1 MFVNTG
7 DPEWQSNISGRPVF
21 NIIGFLF
28 FVVGVGICLWKWR
41 DKRHAFLLIWLI
53 VGIAPA
59 FVSVPAASLSHTIT
73 ALPVTYMIAALTV
86 IPSDTSTALSAGA
99 RNLWDSPR
107 DSSSHR
113 TLLRNLSFSPLRVA
127 FIRDG
132 SLGMTRA
139 IVFAFAAIILIS
151 SMAWRDLSDYFF
163 RWSSLPEVRY
173 LYKSDLHEQAQKL
186 KDSPPQIYVLNGVLN
201 VWDRKTF
208 LLEPIKFSS
217 PPRWVR
223 KDWAMIF
230 PPSPATYLFDVG
242 DWKNTTPQH
251 AMNVQFENGLVFLG
265 WDEKNGEVITHWLV
279 SDGYTVV
286 EPPMGASPESPPF
299 PVFIFVHLNQNDKLV
314 SGSDRFDVDAFTL
327 QRGDQFSQRHTFNA
341 PGGTYS
347 VNVGLYNPKTGARVL
362 ANGRDAIHIGTLT
375 RK

>member
-1 MFVNTG
+1 M
-7 DPEWQSNISGRPVF
+7 
-21 NIIGFLF
+21 
-28 FVVGVGICLWKWR
+28 GVGICLWKWR
-41 DKRHAFLLIWLI
+41 DERYAFLLIWLI

-86 IPSDTSTALSAGA
+86 IPNARPHMSFFTISAA
-99 RNLWDSPR
+99 
-107 DSSSHR
+107 
-113 TLLRNLSFSPLRVA
+113 
-127 FIRDG
+127 
-132 SLGMTRA
+132 
-139 IVFAFAAIILIS
+139 ILIS
-151 SMAWRDLSDYFF
+151 SIALRDIPDYFF

-173 LYKSDLHEQAQKL
+173 LYKSDLHEQTQKL
-186 KDSPPQIYVLNGVLN
+186 KDAPPQIYVLNGVLN
-201 VWDRKTF
+201 VWDRKAF
-208 LLEPIKFSS
+208 LLEPIKFAS

-230 PPSPATYLFDVG
+230 PSSPAIYLFDVG
-242 DWKNTTPQH
+242 NWKNTTPQH
-251 AMNVQFENGLVFLG
+251 AMNVEFENGLVFLG
-265 WDEKNGEVITHWLV
+265 WDEINGDIVTHWRV

-327 QRGDQFSQRHTFNA
+327 QHGDQFLQRHSFDA
-341 PGGTYS
+341 PSGTYT
-347 VNVGLYNPKTGARVL
+347 VNVGLYNPNTGARIF
-362 ANGRDAIHIGTLT
+362 ANGRDTINIGTMT